1 MTGNGNV
8 ITVYVA
14 YGVVAVALT
23 AWLART
29 LSHNGAVFL
38 EDVFKDRPG
47 LATAVNRL
55 LVVGFYMLNLGYA
68 FWILR
73 AGGGLDAFSSVQY
86 FVNRLAILLVT
97 AGPDP
102 LRQRDGV
109 LADPESR
116 RAASAADSGRASSGD
131 RATREDRE
139 VTGHERARDVHGPS
153 SGTDT
158 AHDLVRRAVRVVLE
172 RA

>member
-14 YGVVAVALT
+14 YAAVAVALT

-47 LATAVNRL
+47 LASAVNRL

-68 FWILR
+68 FYILR
-73 AGGGLDAFSSVQY
+73 AGAGLNAFSSVQY

-97 AGPDP
+97 LAMIHFVNVLVFWRIRNRGEQ
-102 LRQRDGV
+102 RQLPV
-109 LADPESR
+109 PVAPQ
-116 RAASAADSGRASSGD
+116 AVI
-131 RATREDRE
+131 T
-139 VTGHERARDVHGPS
+139 HQPK
-153 SGTDT
+153 T
-158 AHDLVRRAVRVVLE
+158 AK
-172 RA
+172 